1 MTKERYDRLTAVGIQ
16 IEEALE
22 RFMDSE
28 AMFERFLGKF
38 LEDETYSE
46 LKEALDR
53 GDIETSIMKSH
64 TLKGVTGNLSMKH
77 LYQLTSRQ
85 VELLKNGKLSEARE
99 LMAVIDKAYEE
110 TAAALKE

>member
-1 MTKERYDRLTAVGIQ
+1 MNKERYDRLTAVGIQ

-28 AMFERFLGKF
+28 SMFERFLGKF
-38 LEDETYSE
+38 LEDETYSQ
-46 LKEALDR
+46 LKEALEK
-53 GDIETSIMKSH
+53 GDIETAVVKSH

-85 VELLKNGKLSEARE
+85 VELLRAGKLDEARE
-99 LMAVIDKAYEE
+99 LMADIDRAYEE
-110 TAAALKE
+110 TAKALKE

>member
-1 MTKERYDRLTAVGIQ
+1 MNKERYDRLTAAGIQ

-28 AMFERFLGKF
+28 AMFERFLG
-38 LEDETYSE
+38 DETYRQ
-46 LKEALDR
+46 LKEALEK

-64 TLKGVTGNLSMKH
+64 TLKGVTGNLSMKP

-85 VELLKNGKLSEARE
+85 VELLRAGQLEEARE
-99 LMAVIDKAYEE
+99 LMADIDRAYEE
-110 TAAALKE
+110 TAGALKE